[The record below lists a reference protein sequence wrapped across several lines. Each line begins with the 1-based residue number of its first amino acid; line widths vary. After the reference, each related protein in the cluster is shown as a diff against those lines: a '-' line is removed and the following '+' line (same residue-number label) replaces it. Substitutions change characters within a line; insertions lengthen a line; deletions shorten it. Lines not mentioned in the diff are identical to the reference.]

1 MKDFIKI
8 PQKRELILKK
18 NKKIKE
24 EIERMTETKIE
35 MNDEL
40 TIEGEPLNVY
50 QAKQVLKAFGRGF
63 DVKDALNLL
72 DDEYGLEIINLTEF
86 TKSKKRLKTLKG
98 RIIGTGGKTKEYIEK
113 FTDVKLSVFGKT
125 VSIIGRWDK
134 INIAREAVMM
144 LIRGCM
150 HKTLY
155 RWLERRAVAKRW

>member
-24 EIERMTETKIE
+24 EIEKMTETKID

-40 TIEGEPLNVY
+40 AIEGEPLNVY

-98 RIIGTGGKTKEYIEK
+98 RIIGTGGRTKEYIEK
-113 FTDVKLSVFGKT
+113 FTDVKLSV
-125 VSIIGRWDK
+125 GR
-134 INIAREAVMM
+134 
-144 LIRGCM
+144 L
-150 HKTLY
+150 
-155 RWLERRAVAKRW
+155 